1 MKKLILTSILA
12 FISAFAFSGTVTV
25 NGNSCGSL
33 TSAIVGAEGNL
44 EVKTTAT
51 CGGVVVPP
59 PEPEPDPLACIPSS
73 TQICLSRPWPN
84 IAQELMSIRN
94 GQLISIK
101 VRTGQ
106 SGVGT
111 VYVNNYAGDT
121 AAMQVALA
129 TVPGTVDTPATCMR
143 KGFESVSLRWEISGA
158 NTRVCQLPPGK
169 DIYLT
174 LKATNCPDRVSCK
187 FYLRAN

>member
-1 MKKLILTSILA
+1 MKKLILTSILM

-33 TSAIVGAEGNL
+33 TAALMGANGDL
-44 EVKTTAT
+44 EVETTTA
-51 CGGVVVPP
+51 CGGVVTPP
-59 PEPEPDPLACIPSS
+59 PEPEPTPFVCVPSS

-106 SGVGT
+106 SGAGT

-121 AAMQVALA
+121 AAMQVVLA
-129 TVPGTVDTPATCMR
+129 TVPGTVDTPAACTK
-143 KGFESVSLRWEISGA
+143 KGFESVNLRWEIAGG
-158 NTRVCQLPPGK
+158 NTRVCQLPAGK

-174 LKATNCPDRVSCK
+174 LKATNCPDRVTCK

>member
-1 MKKLILTSILA
+1 M

-33 TSAIVGAEGNL
+33 TSATMGAEGNL

>member
-1 MKKLILTSILA
+1 MLKLILASILT
-12 FISAFAFSGTVTV
+12 FLSLSASAGTVTV

-33 TSAIVGAEGNL
+33 TSATMGAEGNL

-129 TVPGTVDTPATCMR
+129 TVPGTVDTPATCRR

>member
-1 MKKLILTSILA
+1 MLKLILASILT
-12 FISAFAFSGTVTV
+12 FLSLSASAGTVTV
-25 NGNSCGSL
+25 NGTSCGSL
-33 TSAIVGAEGNL
+33 TSATMGAEGNL